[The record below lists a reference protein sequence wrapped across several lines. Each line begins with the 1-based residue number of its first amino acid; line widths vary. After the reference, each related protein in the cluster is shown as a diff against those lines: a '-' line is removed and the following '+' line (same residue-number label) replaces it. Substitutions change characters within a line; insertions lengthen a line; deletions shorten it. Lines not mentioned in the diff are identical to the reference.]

1 VSKTSTLARVDLGPR
16 NVASYLGSTYPW
28 HDEFVTSGLQP
39 ADSEP
44 PGAAAIVPG
53 AALTLIDVV
62 CRVSA
67 SARGA
72 AGVSMQVPPGQ
83 SVALLGR
90 PASAAIELVDTIA
103 GLRRPVSGLV
113 SVGGVEVQRLRG
125 QNLDRYR
132 SVRGLL
138 SMRFP
143 LLESLSVTDN
153 VLIPL
158 RSRRADAVARARA
171 ARLLAFAGAEQVTA
185 EAVESLSAEQRWR
198 ILIARALMPSP
209 QLVLAED
216 PTRNLDADSAA
227 AILDLLME
235 AHALFGFTLLLT
247 VGRVGLASRC
257 QRLVSVA
264 DGAVIEDVLIGP
276 DDGWTRGRV
285 DRIG

>member
-1 VSKTSTLARVDLGPR
+1 MV
-16 NVASYLGSTYPW
+16 SYLGSTCPW
-28 HDEFVTSGLQP
+28 RDDEFVTSGAH

-44 PGAAAIVPG
+44 LGTAAIMPG
-53 AALTLIDVV
+53 AALTLVDVI
-62 CRVSA
+62 CRAA
-67 SARGA
+67 SSGRRV
-72 AGVSMQVPPGQ
+72 AGISMQVPPGQ
-83 SVALLGR
+83 SIALLGR
-90 PASAAIELVDTIA
+90 PAGAAIELVDTVA
-103 GLRRPVSGLV
+103 GLRRPVSGQM
-113 SVGGVEVQRLRG
+113 SVGGIEVHRLRG
-125 QNLDRYR
+125 QQLDRYR

-171 ARLLAFAGAEQVTA
+171 ARLLAFAGAEQATA
-185 EAVESLSAEQRWR
+185 DPVESLSAELRWR

-209 QLVLAED
+209 PLVLAED
-216 PTRNLDADSAA
+216 PTRSLDADSAI

-247 VGRVGLASRC
+247 IGRVGLASRC

-276 DDGWTRGRV
+276 DDGWTRGRI